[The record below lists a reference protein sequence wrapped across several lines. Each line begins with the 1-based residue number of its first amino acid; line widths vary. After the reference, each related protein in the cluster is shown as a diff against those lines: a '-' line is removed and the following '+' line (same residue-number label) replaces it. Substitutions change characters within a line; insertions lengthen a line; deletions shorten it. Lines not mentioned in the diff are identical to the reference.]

1 MKTKKIAR
9 KTLNLN
15 KRTVVNLNNVE
26 MGAAVGGESL
36 RQCSDP
42 EELCVTLP
50 IKECYSLADTCPP
63 SNTALCYN
71 TFTCPTE
78 QVGCG

>member
-1 MKTKKIAR
+1 MKRKKIAGKR
-9 KTLNLN
+9 LNLN

-42 EELCVTLP
+42 EELCVTMP
-50 IKECYSLADTCPP
+50 IKECHSLDPGCPT
-63 SNTALCYN
+63 SNTAQC
-71 TFTCPTE
+71 
-78 QVGCG
+78 